1 MAGVDKFPLHRAVI
15 QRNILEVESLLEAGA
30 DINERDAAGIP
41 PLHYA
46 IHLGYIDVMSFLLK
60 KGADVTR
67 KSAAGWSA
75 LQEAIAVRSK
85 MLVRDVMVALQ
96 RKVNVE
102 YERRIPALLDILRK
116 MPDFYMELKWEFHSW
131 VPLVSRLCPSDN
143 YKIYKHGANFRV
155 DTTLVGFENM
165 KWSRGD
171 LSFVFKGEESGGVI
185 YVLDHKDHNMEKI
198 VIGEAVAD
206 TDISDKE
213 ITDLLSST
221 TLVKTSPVMDN
232 VVFTPTK
239 TWFGYEKTE
248 KIGDDQ
254 WNAKIYE
261 VTGFDL
267 KIINRHR
274 IKKDPSPKTRDDRIK
289 ELLEKS
295 ATPAAKPQGLL
306 FENETVSEKVK
317 SFKGTVWISEEFP
330 RTTQELL
337 PIFELLAPTQKHFQ
351 KLNTFISLKMPS
363 AGFPVKVDIPVFPT
377 VSGTATFT
385 KHEARQVDPKLFDIP
400 AYPLKKHQ
408 PKKDKSA
415 AVNSP
420 STSSHATPKA
430 STDELHLD
438 SSSEI
443 AHDHDHEHTH
453 EHDAHEHEHKD
464 DVAHT

>member
-1 MAGVDKFPLHRAVI
+1 MAGVEKFPLHRAVI
-15 QRNILEVESLLEAGA
+15 QRNILEVETLLEAGV

-41 PLHYA
+41 ALHYA
-46 IHLGYIDVMSFLLK
+46 IHLGYIDIMSFLLK
-60 KGADVTR
+60 KGADITR

-85 MLVRDVMVALQ
+85 MIVKDVMIALQ
-96 RKVNVE
+96 RKVNIE
-102 YERRIPALLDILRK
+102 YERRIPALLELLRK
-116 MPDFYMELKWEFHSW
+116 LPDFYMELKWEFHSW

-171 LSFVFKGEESGGVI
+171 LSFVFKGEENGGVI

-239 TWFGYEKTE
+239 TWLGYEKTE
-248 KIGDDQ
+248 KIGEDQ
-254 WNAKIYE
+254 WSAKVYE

-267 KIINRHR
+267 KMLNRHR
-274 IKKDPSPKTRDDRIK
+274 VKKSDSTPQKTREEITK

-295 ATPAAKPQGLL
+295 ITPVAKPQGLL
-306 FENETVSEKVK
+306 FENETISEKLK

-385 KHEARQVDPKLFDIP
+385 RHEAKPIDPKLFDIP
-400 AYPLKKHQ
+400 PYPLKRHQ

-415 AVNSP
+415 TNSPATVNSP
-420 STSSHATPKA
+420 SGSSHGTPQA
-430 STDELHLD
+430 SSDAIPSDLSSSTD
-438 SSSEI
+438 STQS
-443 AHDHDHEHTH
+443 HEHG
-453 EHDAHEHEHKD
+453 